1 MRPSAGR
8 DTQLAELQRV
18 GAVGDAGGVGDGKLQ
33 ELVRASFLSKERREE
48 KQAKGGVAHTY
59 IVYS

>member
-1 MRPSAGR
+1 MSW
-8 DTQLAELQRV
+8 V
-18 GAVGDAGGVGDGKLQ
+18 INGG
-33 ELVRASFLSKERREE
+33 ASFLSKERREE